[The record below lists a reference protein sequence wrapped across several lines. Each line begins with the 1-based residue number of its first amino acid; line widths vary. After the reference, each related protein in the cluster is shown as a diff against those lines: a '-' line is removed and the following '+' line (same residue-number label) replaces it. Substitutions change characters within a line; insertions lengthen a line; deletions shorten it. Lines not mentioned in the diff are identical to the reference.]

1 VFADFLPESLENLS
15 LESIRAGAM
24 GRMERYGLYKSRQQQ
39 RGRRE

>member
-24 GRMERYGLYKSRQQQ
+24 GRMERYGLYKS
-39 RGRRE
+39 